1 MSTQLRIVV
10 AGAAGRMGHAVIST
24 LRTRPGMVLHAALEM
39 PGHAGRGED
48 AGQRAGGAPLHVPI
62 THDALE
68 AVVKA
73 DAIIDFTTPGNSVA
87 LAALAAQ
94 ARIVHV
100 IGSTGFAAADE
111 EKIKAAA
118 RHAVIVKSGNFS
130 LGVNAMLLLVREAA
144 HMLPTYD
151 AEIIETH
158 HAQKADAPSGTAL
171 MIARAIAEGRKV
183 HPEDV
188 IAPPHH
194 GLTGPRQK
202 GKVAIASLR
211 AGSVVGE
218 HTALFAGARERIEIT
233 HRAEDRAI
241 FAEGA
246 LAAAAWGHGKK
257 PGLYSMEDVLKG

>member
-1 MSTQLRIVV
+1 MSTALRIVV
-10 AGAAGRMGHAVIST
+10 AGAGGRMGHAVISA
-24 LRTRPGMVLHAALEM
+24 LRNRNDAVLHAALEA
-39 PGHAGRGED
+39 PGNASLGKD
-48 AGQRAGGAPLHVPI
+48 AGMMAGGAPLNVPV
-62 THDALE
+62 TQDALA
-68 AVVKA
+68 AVVRA
-73 DAIIDFTTPGNSVA
+73 DAIIDFTTPASSVA

-130 LGVNAMLLLVREAA
+130 LGVNALMMLVREAA
-144 HMLPTYD
+144 RMLPAYD
-151 AEIIETH
+151 AEIVETH

-171 MIARAIAEGRKV
+171 MIARAIAEGRKLT
-183 HPEDV
+183 PEDV

-202 GKVAIASLR
+202 GRIAIASVR
-211 AGSVVGE
+211 AGSVVGD
-218 HTALFAGARERIEIT
+218 HTAIFAGARERIEIT

-246 LAAAAWGHGKK
+246 LAAALWGHGKK
-257 PGLYSMEDVLKG
+257 PGLYSMEDVLRG